1 MTEMVEVTAVG
12 GARAGG
18 GPPPVEGLGRRLAQL
33 AREGAP
39 TAGVPAERR
48 AAELRHGRRGG
59 EGRNLAS
66 PVGCDAKCVR
76 CLRRRLEGE
85 FDTQMHCA
93 KPILGLGSHLGMLL
107 ETA

>member
-1 MTEMVEVTAVG
+1 MVEVTAVG

-59 EGRNLAS
+59 EGRNFAS

-76 CLRRRLEGE
+76 CLRRRLEGG

-107 ETA
+107 ESV